1 MVYRYSKSECISSSL
16 TAGGAS
22 IWYNQTMISALIL
35 GIVQGLTEFIPVS
48 STAHLILFPW
58 FFNWSGQVDTL
69 TFDIAL
75 HAGTLFA
82 LVLCFWRDWIDLAL
96 RKQRVLGL
104 IVFATVPAGLAGY
117 FLNDIA
123 EHNLRSPLLIS
134 IMLVVVGVIMLIS
147 EKVFKYRKVEETGL
161 KDAVIIGIA
170 QALAII
176 PGVSRSGITISAG
189 LFRGFEREAAARF
202 SFLLATPI
210 IAGATLL
217 HLKKAL
223 NGHMHYDLEIF
234 SIGIIS
240 SFITGFI
247 AIKFPLRFLKRY
259 PLNLFVYYRF
269 ALSAII
275 ITGIWLKG

>member
-1 MVYRYSKSECISSSL
+1 
-16 TAGGAS
+16 
-22 IWYNQTMISALIL
+22 MIAALIL
-35 GIVQGLTEFIPVS
+35 GIIQGLTEFIPVS

-58 FFNWSGQVDTL
+58 FFDWSGQVDTL

-75 HAGTLFA
+75 HAGTLAA
-82 LVLCFWRDWIDLAL
+82 LIFCFWRDWIDLFIK
-96 RKQRVLGL
+96 KQRLLGL
-104 IVFATVPAGLAGY
+104 IVFASIPAGIAGF
-117 FLNDIA
+117 FLNDIVG
-123 EHNLRSPLLIS
+123 ESLREPLLIS
-134 IMLVVVGVIMLIS
+134 IMLVAVGVVMLMS
-147 EKVFKYRKVEETGL
+147 EKTYKHKGMEKIGV
-161 KDAVIIGIA
+161 KDAIIIGIA
-170 QALAII
+170 QAFAII

-189 LFRGFEREAAARF
+189 LFRGFEREASARF

-223 NGHMHYDLEIF
+223 DGDMNYNFKIF
-234 SIGIIS
+234 AIGIIS

-247 AIKFPLRFLKRY
+247 AIKFLLSFLKRY

-275 ITGIWLKG
+275 IAGIWLKA

>member
-1 MVYRYSKSECISSSL
+1 
-16 TAGGAS
+16 
-22 IWYNQTMISALIL
+22 MIAALIL

-75 HAGTLFA
+75 HAGTLAA
-82 LVLCFWRDWIDLAL
+82 LIFCFWRDWINLFL
-96 RKQRVLGL
+96 KKQRLLGL
-104 IVFATVPAGLAGY
+104 IVFASIPAGIAGF
-117 FLNDIA
+117 FLNDIVGKS
-123 EHNLRSPLLIS
+123 LREPLLIS
-134 IMLVVVGVIMLIS
+134 IMLVAVGVVMLMS
-147 EKVFKYRKVEETGL
+147 EKAYKHKGMEKIGV
-161 KDAVIIGIA
+161 KDAIIIGIA
-170 QALAII
+170 QAFAII

-189 LFRGFEREAAARF
+189 LFRGFEREASARF

-223 NGHMHYDLEIF
+223 DGHANYDFEIF
-234 SIGIIS
+234 TIGIIS

-247 AIKFPLRFLKRY
+247 AIKFLLSFLKRY

-275 ITGIWLKG
+275 IAGIWLKA

>member
-1 MVYRYSKSECISSSL
+1 
-16 TAGGAS
+16 
-22 IWYNQTMISALIL
+22 MIAALIL

-75 HAGTLFA
+75 HAGTLAA
-82 LVLCFWRDWIDLAL
+82 LIVCFWRDWVDLFL
-96 RKQRVLGL
+96 KKQRLLGL
-104 IVFATVPAGLAGY
+104 IVFASIPAGIAGL
-117 FLNDIA
+117 FLNDIV
-123 EHNLRSPLLIS
+123 EKSLREPLLIS
-134 IMLVVVGVIMLIS
+134 LMLVAVGIVMLIS
-147 EKVFKYRKVEETGL
+147 EKAYKHKGL
-161 KDAVIIGIA
+161 EKIGVKDAIIVGIA
-170 QALAII
+170 QAFAII

-189 LFRGFEREAAARF
+189 LFRGFEREVAARF

-217 HLKKAL
+217 HLKKTL
-223 NGHMHYDLEIF
+223 EGHVYYDFEILT
-234 SIGIIS
+234 IGIIS

-247 AIKFPLRFLKRY
+247 AIKFLLSFLKRH
-259 PLNLFVYYRF
+259 PLNVFVYYRF

-275 ITGIWLKG
+275 IAGIWLKA

>member
-1 MVYRYSKSECISSSL
+1 M
-16 TAGGAS
+16 
-22 IWYNQTMISALIL
+22 L

-75 HAGTLFA
+75 HTGTLAA
-82 LVLCFWRDWIDLAL
+82 LVLCFWRDWINLAL
-96 RKQRVLGL
+96 RRQRLLGIIIL
-104 IVFATVPAGLAGY
+104 ASVPAGIAGF

-123 EHNLRSPLLIS
+123 ENSLREPLLIV
-134 IMLVVVGVIMLIS
+134 IMLVSVGVLMLIS
-147 EKVFKYRKVEETGL
+147 EKVYKHKDLEETGL
-161 KDAVIIGIA
+161 KDAIIIGIA

-202 SFLLATPI
+202 SFLLATPV

-217 HLKKAL
+217 HFEKAL
-223 NGHMHYDLEIF
+223 NGHEHHDFEIF
-234 SIGIIS
+234 AVGIIS

-247 AIKFPLRFLKRY
+247 AIKFLLKFLKRY

-275 ITGIWLKG
+275 IAGIWLKG

>member
-1 MVYRYSKSECISSSL
+1 
-16 TAGGAS
+16 
-22 IWYNQTMISALIL
+22 MIAALIL

-75 HAGTLFA
+75 HAGTLAA
-82 LVLCFWRDWIDLAL
+82 LIFCFWRDWIDLAL
-96 RKQRVLGL
+96 RKQRLLGL
-104 IVFATVPAGLAGY
+104 IVFASIPAGIAGF
-117 FLNDIA
+117 FLNDIV
-123 EHNLRSPLLIS
+123 EHSLREPLLIS
-134 IMLVVVGVIMLIS
+134 IMLVAVGFIMLIS
-147 EKVFKYRKVEETGL
+147 EKVYKHKEMEETGL
-161 KDAVIIGIA
+161 KDAIIIGIA
-170 QALAII
+170 QAFAII

-223 NGHMHYDLEIF
+223 GDHTQYDFEIF
-234 SIGIIS
+234 SVGILS

-247 AIKFPLRFLKRY
+247 AIKFLLSFLKRY

-275 ITGIWLKG
+275 IAGIWLKG

>member
-1 MVYRYSKSECISSSL
+1 
-16 TAGGAS
+16 
-22 IWYNQTMISALIL
+22 MIAALIL

-75 HAGTLFA
+75 HAGTLAA
-82 LVLCFWRDWIDLAL
+82 LIFCFWRDWIDIFLK
-96 RKQRVLGL
+96 KQRLLGL
-104 IVFATVPAGLAGY
+104 IVFASIPAGIAGF
-117 FLNDIA
+117 FLNDIVGKS
-123 EHNLRSPLLIS
+123 LREPLLIS
-134 IMLVVVGVIMLIS
+134 IMLVAVGVVMLVS
-147 EKVFKYRKVEETGL
+147 EKAYKHKGMEKIGV
-161 KDAVIIGIA
+161 KDAIIIGIA
-170 QALAII
+170 QAFAII

-189 LFRGFEREAAARF
+189 LFRGFEREASARF

-223 NGHMHYDLEIF
+223 DGHASYNCEIF
-234 SIGIIS
+234 AIGIIS

-247 AIKFPLRFLKRY
+247 AIKFLLSFLKRY

-275 ITGIWLKG
+275 IAGIWLKA

>member
-1 MVYRYSKSECISSSL
+1 
-16 TAGGAS
+16 
-22 IWYNQTMISALIL
+22 MIVALVL

-75 HAGTLFA
+75 HAGTLAA
-82 LVLCFWRDWIDLAL
+82 LVFCFWRDWIDLAL
-96 RKQRVLGL
+96 RRQRLLG
-104 IVFATVPAGLAGY
+104 IIIFASIPAGLAGF
-117 FLNDIA
+117 FLNDII
-123 EHNLRSPLLIS
+123 EQSLREPLLIS
-134 IMLVVVGVIMLIS
+134 VMLVAVGVVMLIS
-147 EKVFKYRKVEETGL
+147 EKVYKHRELQETGF
-161 KDAVIIGIA
+161 KDAIIIGIA

-223 NGHMHYDLEIF
+223 DDRIDYDFEIF
-234 SIGIIS
+234 SVGIIS
-240 SFITGFI
+240 AFITGFI
-247 AIKFPLRFLKRY
+247 AIKFLLSFLKKY

-269 ALSAII
+269 VLSAII
-275 ITGIWLKG
+275 ITGIWLKA

>member
-1 MVYRYSKSECISSSL
+1 
-16 TAGGAS
+16 
-22 IWYNQTMISALIL
+22 MIVALML

-75 HAGTLFA
+75 HAGTLAA
-82 LVLCFWRDWIDLAL
+82 LVFCFWRDWINLAM
-96 RKQRVLGL
+96 RRQRLLGL
-104 IVFATVPAGLAGY
+104 IILASIPAGIAGF

-123 EHNLRSPLLIS
+123 EHSLRDPLLIS
-134 IMLVVVGVIMLIS
+134 IMLVSVGVLMLIS
-147 EKVFKYRKVEETGL
+147 EKVYKHKELEETGL
-161 KDAVIIGIA
+161 KDAIIIGIA
-170 QALAII
+170 QAFAII

-217 HLKKAL
+217 HLQKAL
-223 NGHMHYDLEIF
+223 NGHAHYDFEIF
-234 SIGIIS
+234 AVGIIS

-247 AIKFPLRFLKRY
+247 AIKFLLSFLKRY
-259 PLNLFVYYRF
+259 PLNIFVYYRF
-269 ALSAII
+269 ALSAVII
-275 ITGIWLKG
+275 AGIWLKE

>member
-1 MVYRYSKSECISSSL
+1 
-16 TAGGAS
+16 
-22 IWYNQTMISALIL
+22 MIAALIL

-75 HAGTLFA
+75 HAGTLAA
-82 LVLCFWRDWIDLAL
+82 LIFCFWRDWIDLFL
-96 RKQRVLGL
+96 KKQRLLGL
-104 IVFATVPAGLAGY
+104 ILFASIPAGIAG
-117 FLNDIA
+117 FFMNDIV
-123 EHNLRSPLLIS
+123 EKSLRDPLLIS
-134 IMLVVVGVIMLIS
+134 IMLVVVGVVMLIS
-147 EKVFKYRKVEETGL
+147 EKAYKHRGLEETGI

-170 QALAII
+170 QVLAII

-189 LFRGFEREAAARF
+189 LFRGFEREVSARF

-223 NGHMHYDLEIF
+223 NGQANYDFEIF
-234 SIGIIS
+234 AVGIIS

-247 AIKFPLRFLKRY
+247 AIKFLLSFLKRF

-275 ITGIWLKG
+275 IAGIWLKG